1 MKTAY
6 IKKYRYEIML
16 VLLILAACFIY
27 ILFLFQLDYVVYDHG
42 QWNTARMAIEGHWLL
57 KDGQASDFITGM
69 FGCRYNT
76 PRYPNFSGYAV
87 ALICYLLGL
96 NEVVMRYATLL
107 CYLILI
113 IYIYFIGLRLDSKK
127 TGVLAVLIAV
137 TIPTLVFW
145 SRMMNGFIFG
155 AAFFTMAFYHLLMS
169 GFFRRCGHSIL
180 FGLCTGLLLI
190 SHRAMIGYAALLW
203 VIVVVLFINE
213 QRKAKYSIRGFLFAI
228 ITFCAIAASF
238 FRIYLRS
245 GDPTLGNPIHPI
257 QSVISFTPSSFIQL
271 AASFGYDNCFIILL
285 IIIANFRI
293 LKGSRFRDKYVSLLL
308 KVTIITFS
316 IFAMAEYFIHQG
328 DLDSKYYSVLAP
340 LVAVLIAI
348 YLKSTPPIIR
358 RIFIFIK
365 CLLIVSLFI
374 MIMPSC
380 GGANT
385 LSIFRNYYRSQY
397 MHNGNGVIWSD
408 MTYARKEELD
418 YFRQEISKGDII
430 IVDSNNGSQSVPL
443 GFRLQANGIG
453 RFVNPS
459 DAKITACYIVFYC
472 ISLDDLALC
481 RDCKKDS
488 RLYVYES
495 APQNLS
501 KIEELINDGVCDAL
515 RPEEKLVMID
525 GYIFLNNIV
534 RYMQNYH
541 FKKVKYFK
549 FRIGKINMYK
559 VIFKCTE
566 RASELINFYGYGR
579 ERYILRNVQ
588 NSS

>member
-1 MKTAY
+1 
-6 IKKYRYEIML
+6 
-16 VLLILAACFIY
+16 
-27 ILFLFQLDYVVYDHG
+27 
-42 QWNTARMAIEGHWLL
+42 
-57 KDGQASDFITGM
+57 
-69 FGCRYNT
+69 
-76 PRYPNFSGYAV
+76 
-87 ALICYLLGL
+87 
-96 NEVVMRYATLL
+96 
-107 CYLILI
+107 
-113 IYIYFIGLRLDSKK
+113 
-127 TGVLAVLIAV
+127 
-137 TIPTLVFW
+137 
-145 SRMMNGFIFG
+145 
-155 AAFFTMAFYHLLMS
+155 
-169 GFFRRCGHSIL
+169 
-180 FGLCTGLLLI
+180 
-190 SHRAMIGYAALLW
+190 
-203 VIVVVLFINE
+203 
-213 QRKAKYSIRGFLFAI
+213 
-228 ITFCAIAASF
+228 
-238 FRIYLRS
+238 
-245 GDPTLGNPIHPI
+245 
-257 QSVISFTPSSFIQL
+257 
-271 AASFGYDNCFIILL
+271 
-285 IIIANFRI
+285 
-293 LKGSRFRDKYVSLLL
+293 
-308 KVTIITFS
+308 
-316 IFAMAEYFIHQG
+316 
-328 DLDSKYYSVLAP
+328 
-340 LVAVLIAI
+340 
-348 YLKSTPPIIR
+348 
-358 RIFIFIK
+358 
-365 CLLIVSLFI
+365 
-374 MIMPSC
+374 MPSC